1 MLDDKRWGCTGAL
14 SVKEGDGTGKCEV
27 LCAARTSLVPQSSR
41 GLPAAL
47 IMAAGG
53 FMNLRPAVIVDKLEA
68 AYTDSATAQGRVLKK
83 FLPSAAPQG
92 RLRSQAINDVRE
104 APRAPD
110 RSGDFFVGG
119 WICAGVGLQQPI
131 RGWITTGGVRSA
143 RTRGGRGGAWWWP
156 GKSLRW

>member
-1 MLDDKRWGCTGAL
+1 MRGAHL
-14 SVKEGDGTGKCEV
+14 VVKDGMT
-27 LCAARTSLVPQSSR
+27 LVPQSSR

-110 RSGDFFVGG
+110 RSGDFFVGLHLR
-119 WICAGVGLQQPI
+119 W
-131 RGWITTGGVRSA
+131 GWITTD
-143 RTRGGRGGAWWWP
+143 
-156 GKSLRW
+156 